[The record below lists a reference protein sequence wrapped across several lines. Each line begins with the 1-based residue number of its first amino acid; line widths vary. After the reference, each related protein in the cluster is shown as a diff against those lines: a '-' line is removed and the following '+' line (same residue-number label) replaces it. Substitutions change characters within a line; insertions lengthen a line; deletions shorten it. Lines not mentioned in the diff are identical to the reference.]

1 MNISEINRWEQAV
14 VHVLNLCGWDLEWCK
29 GKYEHYDAIGGTPKG
44 HECVMEMKFRQKYY
58 PTKMLE
64 KYKYDRLMDMPY
76 DLVKLYFVNDKKA
89 NYLFWLNN
97 IHMPEPT
104 IINCPDTTLWTK
116 KRIDKEVYMLEET
129 NASITNFNIT
139 Y

>member
-1 MNISEINRWEQAV
+1 
-14 VHVLNLCGWDLEWCK
+14 
-29 GKYEHYDAIGGTPKG
+29 
-44 HECVMEMKFRQKYY
+44 
-58 PTKMLE
+58 MLE

-97 IHMPEPT
+97 IQMPEPT